1 MLYQMANKI
10 CVTNLNINA
19 NYQMYPSRQPSDSV
33 TSRLN
38 VPAKYI
44 VKIQYFVVNNL
55 HWLHAGLDCCV
66 GLVEIKSSSK
76 YIVKIQYF
84 VVNNLHWLHAGL
96 DCCVGLVEIKSSS
109 KYIVKIQYFVVN
121 NLHWLHA
128 GLDCCV
134 GFCAGSGPGG
144 AKP

>member
-1 MLYQMANKI
+1 MAN
-10 CVTNLNINA
+10 NISA
-19 NYQMYPSRQPSDSV
+19 NDSMYLSRQASDSV
-33 TSRLN
+33 DYSRLN
-38 VPAKYI
+38 LP
-44 VKIQYFVVNNL
+44 
-55 HWLHAGLDCCV
+55 
-66 GLVEIKSSSK
+66 SK

-96 DCCVGLVEIKSSS
+96 DCCVGLVEIKSSF